1 MAVQAQMSTTKMNSM
16 LINLYA
22 TNDPAP
28 HHYISLKRDL
38 ASQFNSAPDKTKT
51 AIKKVVKEF
60 KEEEFERLKK
70 ANEDLD
76 RKKAEEQAKKDAE
89 WKALNPPEKDFLSVN
104 SRNQSPGRVS
114 ICVNMKNP
122 LVASVRKSK

>member
-1 MAVQAQMSTTKMNSM
+1 MQMSTTKMNSM

-22 TNDPAP
+22 SNDPSP
-28 HHYISLKRDL
+28 HQYIDLKRNL
-38 ASQFNSAPDKTKT
+38 ATQFASAPDKTKT

-70 ANEDLD
+70 ASDELE
-76 RKKAEEQAKKDAE
+76 RKKLEELAKKEAE
-89 WKALNPPEKDFLSVN
+89 WKAQNQQEKDFLSVN

-122 LVASVRKSK
+122 LVASVRKKI